1 MDYRTLIGFAVIM
14 SLLFAVFKLLGV
26 IEWTWI
32 CVVSPIW
39 ISWIVAILAIFVTLI
54 IIADANRN
62 FKDFM

>member
-32 CVVSPIW
+32 WVVSPIW
-39 ISWIVAILAIFVTLI
+39 IFWIAATVIILVTLI
-54 IIADANRN
+54 IIGDANRN